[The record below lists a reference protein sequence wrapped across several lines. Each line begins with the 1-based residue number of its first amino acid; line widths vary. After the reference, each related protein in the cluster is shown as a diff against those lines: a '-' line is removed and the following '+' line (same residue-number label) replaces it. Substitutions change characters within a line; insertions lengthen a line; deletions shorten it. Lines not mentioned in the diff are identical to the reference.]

1 MRSIGLGIPSWR
13 YALMHTLCAL
23 ALPVLALR
31 VPAARALAVP
41 ARAGRLRAGRAVCL
55 CSIRLIHRGLEL
67 ETTFQFEV
75 LSLAGTGTGCSPKM
89 LWRLR
94 SGGAFAGARISRHG

>member
-1 MRSIGLGIPSWR
+1 MRSIELGIPSWR

-55 CSIRLIHRGLEL
+55 CSIRLDRAY
-67 ETTFQFEV
+67 
-75 LSLAGTGTGCSPKM
+75 S
-89 LWRLR
+89 
-94 SGGAFAGARISRHG
+94 AR